1 VFHTH
6 TRYTKQQEDIFMK
19 KQIATLLA
27 LSTAATCILTY
38 QPTAVG
44 AEEYSVLDYT
54 DKLVQEALEDNTDE
68 LRDAL
73 YDSVTGG
80 EIPLYEA
87 DASSAQSELE
97 KAAIEKGMYKDTF
110 SFVNHLCTLSQEDFT
125 ERVYDPVRDNMTES
139 EINSGY
145 GKHIPDISYKSGLCF
160 GMAAISVLVHNGE
173 LTPSDL
179 QEGAETLY
187 DVTLTDDVD
196 ALITCYNS
204 LQLYKAV
211 ELAIIAAPSMLSKEE
226 HTDMFLDCAARCKE
240 KGTYF
245 MAGIAT
251 KKGGTHA
258 VVGMDELSGNWTF
271 DGISYDTCI
280 VTYDSNCV
288 KQGTETS
295 AFKDDACI
303 YINSE
308 TKQFCIP
315 AYEASSE
322 NGDVLLYASDDDS
335 LLTYKAPIRGTT
347 KTNTDVSEIV
357 KLEFFNGRKDQMDL
371 SSTTEDGQTYDFWK
385 LGKVNYGEYIFF
397 GKGSSFHLEKNERA
411 SGFAFS
417 IDGEG
422 YRLRMEQYDREDPEL
437 KGVGSKCKIDFSKD
451 GVTYTNT
458 DTQKIALSYIFSYD
472 EGNYNFMPVASSTID
487 IEVLPNQ
494 TVTVSKQDTGF
505 AITGDGEVYV
515 QAFPIASQKEQ
526 ASFGGSHSYEEYL
539 DWFGSYYINFIRSK
553 NVLLQFNT
561 EKGCSE
567 LVYDFDSD
575 GVFDDAPML
584 GDADGNGKPYEVND
598 IYWTML
604 HIADKAVAPHS
615 VRRYYRGYVPNIE
628 ADTDNDGNIDT
639 SDLFDIMY
647 ECALRGAGL
656 KK

>member
-1 VFHTH
+1 
-6 TRYTKQQEDIFMK
+6 MK
-19 KQIATLLA
+19 KRIATLLA

-160 GMAAISVLVHNGE
+160 GMAAISVLIHNGE

>member
-1 VFHTH
+1 
-6 TRYTKQQEDIFMK
+6 MK
-19 KQIATLLA
+19 KRIATLLA

-73 YDSVTGG
+73 YDSVTEG

-196 ALITCYNS
+196 ALIAYYNS
-204 LQLYKAV
+204 LQLYSEV
-211 ELAIIAAPSMLSKEE
+211 ELASIVEPAMLSKEE

>member
-1 VFHTH
+1 
-6 TRYTKQQEDIFMK
+6 MK
-19 KQIATLLA
+19 KRIATLLA

-615 VRRYYRGYVPNIE
+615 VRRYYRGYVPKIE

>member
-1 VFHTH
+1 
-6 TRYTKQQEDIFMK
+6 MK

-44 AEEYSVLDYT
+44 AEEYSVLDNT

-68 LRDAL
+68 LGDAL
-73 YDSVTGG
+73 YDSVTEG

-87 DASSAQSELE
+87 DASSTQSELE

-110 SFVNHLCTLSQEDFT
+110 SFANHLCTLSQEDFAK
-125 ERVYDPVRDNMTES
+125 RVYEPVRANMTDS
-139 EINSGY
+139 EIDLNY
-145 GKHIPDISYKSGLCF
+145 EADISRVAYKGGLCF
-160 GMAAISVLVHNGE
+160 GMTAISVLVHNGE
-173 LTPSDL
+173 LTPGDL

-196 ALITCYNS
+196 ALIAYYNS
-204 LQLYKAV
+204 LQLYTEV
-211 ELAIIAAPSMLSKEE
+211 ELAVIAAPAMLTKEE

-280 VTYDSNCV
+280 ITYDSNCV

-295 AFKDDACI
+295 AFRDDACI

-315 AYEASSE
+315 AYEASTE

-347 KTNTDVSEIV
+347 KTNTDVSETV
-357 KLEFFNGRKDQMDL
+357 KLEFHNGGKDQMQL
-371 SSTTEDGQTYDFWK
+371 SSTTKDGQTYDFWK
-385 LGKVNYGEYIFF
+385 LSKVNYGDYIFF

-417 IDGEG
+417 IKGEG
-422 YRLRMEQYDREDPEL
+422 YRLRIEQYGRNDQEL
-437 KGVGSKCKIDFSKD
+437 KDVGSKCKMDFSKD
-451 GVTYTNT
+451 SVTYTNT
-458 DTQKIALSYIFSYD
+458 DTQKVFLSYIFTYD
-472 EGNYNFMPVASSTID
+472 EGNYNFTPVASSTID
-487 IEVLPNQ
+487 ISVPPNQ

-505 AITGDGEVYV
+505 AITGDGDVFV
-515 QAFPIASQKEQ
+515 QAFPTAAQKEQ
-526 ASFGGSHSYEEYL
+526 DAFDGSYEEYL
-539 DWFGSYYINFIRSK
+539 DWFGSYFINFVRAK
-553 NVLLQFNT
+553 DVLLQFNT
-561 EKGCSE
+561 EKECSE
-567 LVYDFDSD
+567 LVYDFDGD

-584 GDADGNGKPYEVND
+584 GDADGDGKPYEPSD
-598 IYWTML
+598 IYWTVR
-604 HIADKAVAPHS
+604 HIAAKAVDDYS
-615 VRRYYRGYVPNIE
+615 TRRYYQGYVPNIE
-628 ADTDNDGNIDT
+628 ADTDNNGKIDT
-639 SDLFDIMY
+639 NDLFDIVY

>member
-1 VFHTH
+1 
-6 TRYTKQQEDIFMK
+6 MK

-27 LSTAATCILTY
+27 LSTAAACILTY

-44 AEEYSVLDYT
+44 AEEYSVLDNT

-68 LRDAL
+68 LGDAL
-73 YDSVTGG
+73 YDSVTEG

-87 DASSAQSELE
+87 DAASTQSELE

-110 SFVNHLCTLSQEDFT
+110 SFANHLCTLSHEDFAK
-125 ERVYDPVRDNMTES
+125 RVYEPVRANMTDS
-139 EINSGY
+139 EIGLGY
-145 GKHIPDISYKSGLCF
+145 EGDISRVAYKGGLCF
-160 GMAAISVLVHNGE
+160 GMTAISVLVHNGE
-173 LTPSDL
+173 LTPGDL

-196 ALITCYNS
+196 ALIAYYNS
-204 LQLYKAV
+204 LQLYTEV
-211 ELAIIAAPSMLSKEE
+211 ELAVITAPAMLTKEE

-280 VTYDSNCV
+280 ITYDSNCV
-288 KQGTETS
+288 KPGTETS

-347 KTNTDVSEIV
+347 KTNTDVSETV
-357 KLEFFNGRKDQMDL
+357 KLKFYNGGKDQMQL
-371 SSTTEDGQTYDFWK
+371 SSTTKDGQTYDFWK
-385 LGKVNYGEYIFF
+385 LSKVNYGDYIFF

-417 IDGEG
+417 IKGEG
-422 YRLRMEQYDREDPEL
+422 YCLRIEQYGRNDQEL
-437 KGVGSKCKIDFSKD
+437 KDVGSKCKMDFSKD
-451 GVTYTNT
+451 SVTYTNT
-458 DTQKIALSYIFSYD
+458 DTQKVFLSYIFTYD
-472 EGNYNFMPVASSTID
+472 EGNYNFTPVASSTID
-487 IEVLPNQ
+487 ISVPPNQ

-505 AITGDGEVYV
+505 AITGDGDVFV
-515 QAFPIASQKEQ
+515 QAFPTAAQKEQ
-526 ASFGGSHSYEEYL
+526 DAFDGSYEEYL
-539 DWFGSYYINFIRSK
+539 NWFGSYFINFVRAK
-553 NVLLQFNT
+553 DVLLQFNT
-561 EKGCSE
+561 EKECSE
-567 LVYDFDSD
+567 LVYDFDGD

-584 GDADGNGKPYEVND
+584 GDADGNGKPYEPSD

-604 HIADKAVAPHS
+604 HIAAKAVDDHS
-615 VRRYYRGYVPNIE
+615 TRRYYQGYVPNIE
-628 ADTDNDGNIDT
+628 ADTDNNGKIDT
-639 SDLFDIMY
+639 NDLFDIVY

>member
-1 VFHTH
+1 
-6 TRYTKQQEDIFMK
+6 MK

-27 LSTAATCILTY
+27 LSTAAACILTY

-44 AEEYSVLDYT
+44 AEEYSVLDNT

-68 LRDAL
+68 LGDAL
-73 YDSVTGG
+73 YDSVTEGDV
-80 EIPLYEA
+80 PLYEA
-87 DASSAQSELE
+87 DASSTQSELE

-110 SFVNHLCTLSQEDFT
+110 SFANHLCTLSQEDFAK
-125 ERVYDPVRDNMTES
+125 RVYEPVRANMTDS
-139 EINSGY
+139 EIDLGY
-145 GKHIPDISYKSGLCF
+145 EADISRVAYKGGLCF
-160 GMAAISVLVHNGE
+160 GMTAISVLVHNGE
-173 LTPSDL
+173 LTPGDL

-196 ALITCYNS
+196 ALIAYYNS
-204 LQLYKAV
+204 LQLYTEV
-211 ELAIIAAPSMLSKEE
+211 ELAVITAPAMLTKEE

-280 VTYDSNCV
+280 ITYDSNCV
-288 KQGTETS
+288 KPGTETS

-315 AYEASSE
+315 AYEASTE
-322 NGDVLLYASDDDS
+322 NGDVLLYATDDDS

-347 KTNTDVSEIV
+347 KTNTDVSETV
-357 KLEFFNGRKDQMDL
+357 KLKFHNGGKDQMQL
-371 SSTTEDGQTYDFWK
+371 SSTTKDGQTYDFWK
-385 LGKVNYGEYIFF
+385 LSKVNYGDYIFF

-417 IDGEG
+417 IKGEG
-422 YRLRMEQYDREDPEL
+422 YRLRIEQYGRNDQEL
-437 KGVGSKCKIDFSKD
+437 KDVGSKCKMDFSKD
-451 GVTYTNT
+451 SVTYTNT
-458 DTQKIALSYIFSYD
+458 DTQKVFLSYIFTYD
-472 EGNYNFMPVASSTID
+472 EGNYNFTPVASSTID
-487 IEVLPNQ
+487 ISVPPNQ

-505 AITGDGEVYV
+505 AITGDGDVFV
-515 QAFPIASQKEQ
+515 QAFPTAAQKEQ
-526 ASFGGSHSYEEYL
+526 DAFDGSYEEYL
-539 DWFGSYYINFIRSK
+539 DWFGSYFINFVRAK
-553 NVLLQFNT
+553 DVLLQFNT
-561 EKGCSE
+561 EKECSE
-567 LVYDFDSD
+567 LVYDFDGD

-584 GDADGNGKPYEVND
+584 GDADGNGKPYEPSD
-598 IYWTML
+598 IYWTAR
-604 HIADKAVAPHS
+604 HIAEKAVIGHGS
-615 VRRYYRGYVPNIE
+615 RRYYQGYVPNIE
-628 ADTDNDGNIDT
+628 ADTDNNGKIDT
-639 SDLFDIMY
+639 NDLFDIVY

-656 KK
+656 K

>member
-1 VFHTH
+1 
-6 TRYTKQQEDIFMK
+6 MK

-54 DKLVQEALEDNTDE
+54 DKLVQEALDDNTDE
-68 LRDAL
+68 LGDAL
-73 YDSVTGG
+73 YDSVTEGD
-80 EIPLYEA
+80 IPLYEA
-87 DASSAQSELE
+87 DAASTQSELE

-110 SFVNHLCTLSQEDFT
+110 SFANHLCTLSREDFA
-125 ERVYDPVRDNMTES
+125 ERVSDPVSANMTDPELDL
-139 EINSGY
+139 GY
-145 GKHIPDISYKSGLCF
+145 STDISYIAYQSGLCF

-196 ALITCYNS
+196 ALIAYYNS
-204 LQLYKAV
+204 LQLYTEV
-211 ELAIIAAPSMLSKEE
+211 ELAVITAPAMLTKEE

>member
-1 VFHTH
+1 
-6 TRYTKQQEDIFMK
+6 MK

-196 ALITCYNS
+196 ALIAYYNS
-204 LQLYKAV
+204 LQLYSEV
-211 ELAIIAAPSMLSKEE
+211 ELASIVEPAMLSKEE

-505 AITGDGEVYV
+505 AITGGGEVYV
-515 QAFPIASQKEQ
+515 QTMPMIAHKDLTAFSK
-526 ASFGGSHSYEEYL
+526 SHSYEEFL
-539 DWFGSYYINFIRSK
+539 DWVGSYFINFIRSK
-553 NVLLQFNT
+553 DVLLQFNT
-561 EKGCSE
+561 EKECSE
-567 LVYDFDSD
+567 LVYDFDGD

-584 GDADGNGKPYEVND
+584 GDTDGDGKPYEPSD

-604 HIADKAVAPHS
+604 HIADKAITSHGTK
-615 VRRYYRGYVPNIE
+615 RYYQGYVPNIE
-628 ADTDNDGNIDT
+628 ADTDNDGKIDT

>member
-1 VFHTH
+1 
-6 TRYTKQQEDIFMK
+6 MK

-110 SFVNHLCTLSQEDFT
+110 SFANHLCTLSREDFA
-125 ERVYDPVRDNMTES
+125 ERVSDPVSANMTDPELDL
-139 EINSGY
+139 GY
-145 GKHIPDISYKSGLCF
+145 STDISYIAYQSGLCF

-196 ALITCYNS
+196 ALIAYYNS

>member
-1 VFHTH
+1 
-6 TRYTKQQEDIFMK
+6 MK
-19 KQIATLLA
+19 KRIATLLA

-371 SSTTEDGQTYDFWK
+371 SSTTKDGQTYDFWK
-385 LGKVNYGEYIFF
+385 LGKVNYGDFIFF

-417 IDGEG
+417 ILGEG
-422 YRLRMEQYDREDPEL
+422 YRLRIEQFDRKDPEL
-437 KGVGSKCKIDFSKD
+437 KGVGK
-451 GVTYTNT
+451 
-458 DTQKIALSYIFSYD
+458 
-472 EGNYNFMPVASSTID
+472 
-487 IEVLPNQ
+487 VL
-494 TVTVSKQDTGF
+494 
-505 AITGDGEVYV
+505 
-515 QAFPIASQKEQ
+515 
-526 ASFGGSHSYEEYL
+526 
-539 DWFGSYYINFIRSK
+539 
-553 NVLLQFNT
+553 
-561 EKGCSE
+561 
-567 LVYDFDSD
+567 
-575 GVFDDAPML
+575 
-584 GDADGNGKPYEVND
+584 
-598 IYWTML
+598 
-604 HIADKAVAPHS
+604 
-615 VRRYYRGYVPNIE
+615 
-628 ADTDNDGNIDT
+628 
-639 SDLFDIMY
+639 
-647 ECALRGAGL
+647 
-656 KK
+656 

>member
-1 VFHTH
+1 
-6 TRYTKQQEDIFMK
+6 MK
-19 KQIATLLA
+19 KRIATLLA

-258 VVGMDELSGNWTF
+258 VVGMDEISGNWTF

-288 KQGTETS
+288 KPDTETS

-584 GDADGNGKPYEVND
+584 GDADGNGKPYEGND

>member
-1 VFHTH
+1 
-6 TRYTKQQEDIFMK
+6 MK

-27 LSTAATCILTY
+27 LSTAAACTLTY
-38 QPTAVG
+38 QPATIS
-44 AEEYSVLDYT
+44 AEEYSVLDNT
-54 DKLVQEALEDNTDE
+54 DKLVQEALDDNTDE
-68 LRDAL
+68 LGDAL
-73 YDSVTGG
+73 YDSVTEGD
-80 EIPLYEA
+80 IPLYEA
-87 DASSAQSELE
+87 DAASTQSELE

-110 SFVNHLCTLSQEDFT
+110 SFANHLCTLSREDFA
-125 ERVYDPVRDNMTES
+125 ERVSDPVSANMTDPELDL
-139 EINSGY
+139 GY
-145 GKHIPDISYKSGLCF
+145 STDISYIAYQSGLCF

-196 ALITCYNS
+196 ALIAYYNS
-204 LQLYKAV
+204 LQLYSEV
-211 ELAIIAAPSMLSKEE
+211 ELASIVEPAMLSKEE

-411 SGFAFS
+411 SGFALS

>member
-1 VFHTH
+1 
-6 TRYTKQQEDIFMK
+6 MK

-526 ASFGGSHSYEEYL
+526 ASFGSSHSYEEYL

>member
-1 VFHTH
+1 
-6 TRYTKQQEDIFMK
+6 MK

-27 LSTAATCILTY
+27 LSTAAACTLTY
-38 QPTAVG
+38 QPATIS
-44 AEEYSVLDYT
+44 AEEYSVLDNT
-54 DKLVQEALEDNTDE
+54 DKLVQEALDDNTDE
-68 LRDAL
+68 LGDAL
-73 YDSVTGG
+73 YDSVTEG

-87 DASSAQSELE
+87 DAASTQSELE

-110 SFVNHLCTLSQEDFT
+110 SFANHLCTLSREDFA
-125 ERVYDPVRDNMTES
+125 ERVSDPVSANMTDPELDL
-139 EINSGY
+139 GY
-145 GKHIPDISYKSGLCF
+145 STDISYIAYQSGLCF

-173 LTPSDL
+173 LTPGDL

-196 ALITCYNS
+196 ALIAYYNS
-204 LQLYKAV
+204 LQLYSEV
-211 ELAIIAAPSMLSKEE
+211 ELASIVEPAMLSKEE

-245 MAGIAT
+245 MAGIST
-251 KKGGTHA
+251 EKGGTHA

-280 VTYDSNCV
+280 VIYDSNCV

-397 GKGSSFHLEKNERA
+397 GRGSSFHLEKNERA

-561 EKGCSE
+561 EKECSE
-567 LVYDFDSD
+567 LVYDFDGD

-584 GDADGNGKPYEVND
+584 GDTDGDGKPYEPSD

-604 HIADKAVAPHS
+604 HIADKAITSHGT
-615 VRRYYRGYVPNIE
+615 RRYYQGYVPNIE
-628 ADTDNDGNIDT
+628 ADTDNDGKIDT

>member
-1 VFHTH
+1 
-6 TRYTKQQEDIFMK
+6 MK

-27 LSTAATCILTY
+27 LSTAAACILTY

-44 AEEYSVLDYT
+44 AEEYSVLDNT

-68 LRDAL
+68 LGDAL
-73 YDSVTGG
+73 YDSVTEG
-80 EIPLYEA
+80 EVPLYEA
-87 DASSAQSELE
+87 DASSTQSELE

-110 SFVNHLCTLSQEDFT
+110 SFANHLCTLSQEDFAK
-125 ERVYDPVRDNMTES
+125 RVYEPVRANMTDS
-139 EINSGY
+139 EIGLHY
-145 GKHIPDISYKSGLCF
+145 EVDISRVAYKGGLCF
-160 GMAAISVLVHNGE
+160 GMTAISVLVHNGE
-173 LTPSDL
+173 LTPGDL

-196 ALITCYNS
+196 ALIAYYNS
-204 LQLYKAV
+204 LQLYTEV
-211 ELAIIAAPSMLSKEE
+211 ELAVIAAPAMLTKEE

-280 VTYDSNCV
+280 ITYDSNCV

-295 AFKDDACI
+295 AFRDDACI

>member
-1 VFHTH
+1 
-6 TRYTKQQEDIFMK
+6 MK

-417 IDGEG
+417 ILGEG

>member
-1 VFHTH
+1 
-6 TRYTKQQEDIFMK
+6 MK

-27 LSTAATCILTY
+27 LSTAAACTLTY
-38 QPTAVG
+38 QPATIS
-44 AEEYSVLDYT
+44 AEEYSVLDNT
-54 DKLVQEALEDNTDE
+54 DKLVQEALDDNTDE
-68 LRDAL
+68 LGDAL
-73 YDSVTGG
+73 YDSVTEG
-80 EIPLYEA
+80 EVPLYEA
-87 DASSAQSELE
+87 DASSTQSELE

-110 SFVNHLCTLSQEDFT
+110 SFANHLCTLSQEDFAK
-125 ERVYDPVRDNMTES
+125 RVYEPVRANMTDS
-139 EINSGY
+139 EIDLGY
-145 GKHIPDISYKSGLCF
+145 EADISRVAYKGGLCF
-160 GMAAISVLVHNGE
+160 GMTAISVLVHNGE
-173 LTPSDL
+173 LTPGDL

-196 ALITCYNS
+196 ALIAYYNS
-204 LQLYKAV
+204 LQLYTEV
-211 ELAIIAAPSMLSKEE
+211 ELAVITAPAMLTKEE

>member
-1 VFHTH
+1 
-6 TRYTKQQEDIFMK
+6 MK

-27 LSTAATCILTY
+27 LSTAAACTLTY
-38 QPTAVG
+38 QPATIS
-44 AEEYSVLDYT
+44 AEEYSVLDNT
-54 DKLVQEALEDNTDE
+54 DKLVQEALDDNTDE
-68 LRDAL
+68 LGDAL
-73 YDSVTGG
+73 YDSVTEGD
-80 EIPLYEA
+80 IRLYEA
-87 DASSAQSELE
+87 DAASTQSELE

-110 SFVNHLCTLSQEDFT
+110 SFANHLCTLSREDFA
-125 ERVYDPVRDNMTES
+125 ERVSDPVSANMTDPELDL
-139 EINSGY
+139 GY
-145 GKHIPDISYKSGLCF
+145 STDISYIAYQSGLCF

-196 ALITCYNS
+196 ALIAYYNS
-204 LQLYKAV
+204 LQLYSEV
-211 ELAIIAAPSMLSKEE
+211 ELASIVEPAMLSKEE

>member
-1 VFHTH
+1 
-6 TRYTKQQEDIFMK
+6 MK

-27 LSTAATCILTY
+27 LSTAAACILTY

-44 AEEYSVLDYT
+44 AEEYSVLDNT

-68 LRDAL
+68 LGDAL
-73 YDSVTGG
+73 YDSVTEG
-80 EIPLYEA
+80 EVPLYEA
-87 DASSAQSELE
+87 DASSTQSELE

-110 SFVNHLCTLSQEDFT
+110 SFANHLCTLSQEDFAK
-125 ERVYDPVRDNMTES
+125 RVYEPVRANMTDS
-139 EINSGY
+139 EIDLGY
-145 GKHIPDISYKSGLCF
+145 EADISRVAYKGGLCF
-160 GMAAISVLVHNGE
+160 GMTAISVLVHNGE
-173 LTPSDL
+173 LTPGDL

-196 ALITCYNS
+196 ALIAYYNS
-204 LQLYKAV
+204 LQLYTEV
-211 ELAIIAAPSMLSKEE
+211 ELAVIAAPAMLTKEE

-280 VTYDSNCV
+280 ITYDSNCV

-295 AFKDDACI
+295 AFRDDACI

-315 AYEASSE
+315 AYEASTE

-335 LLTYKAPIRGTT
+335 LLTYKAPIRGTA
-347 KTNTDVSEIV
+347 KTNTDVSETV
-357 KLEFFNGRKDQMDL
+357 KLEFYNGGKDQMQL
-371 SSTTEDGQTYDFWK
+371 SSTTKDGQTYDFWK
-385 LGKVNYGEYIFF
+385 LGKVNYGDYIFF

-411 SGFAFS
+411 PEFAFS
-417 IDGEG
+417 IKGEG
-422 YRLRMEQYDREDPEL
+422 YRLRIEQTGYQNPNDPKLYD
-437 KGVGSKCKIDFSKD
+437 VGTKCKMDFSKNS
-451 GVTYTNT
+451 VAYTNT
-458 DTQKIALSYIFSYD
+458 DTQKITVSYIVVYD
-472 EGNYNFMPVASSTID
+472 EGNYNFAPVASSTIAVD
-487 IEVLPNQ
+487 VSPNQ

-505 AITGDGEVYV
+505 AITGDGEVLV
-515 QAFPIASQKEQ
+515 QAIPTAAQKEQ
-526 ASFGGSHSYEEYL
+526 DAFDGSHEEYL
-539 DWFGSYYINFIRSK
+539 DWFGSYFINFVRSK
-553 NVLLQFNT
+553 DVLLQFNT
-561 EKGCSE
+561 EKECSE

-575 GVFDDAPML
+575 GVFDDVPIL
-584 GDADGNGKPYEVND
+584 GDADGNGKPYEPSD
-598 IYWTML
+598 IYWTAR
-604 HIADKAVAPHS
+604 HIARMAVIGHGS
-615 VRRYYRGYVPNIE
+615 RRYYQGYVPNIE
-628 ADTDNDGNIDT
+628 ADTDNNGKIDT
-639 SDLFDIMY
+639 NDLFDIVY

>member
-1 VFHTH
+1 
-6 TRYTKQQEDIFMK
+6 MK

-38 QPTAVG
+38 QPATIK
-44 AEEYSVLDYT
+44 AEEYSVLNNT
-54 DKLVQEALEDNTDE
+54 DKLVQEALDDNKDE
-68 LRDAL
+68 LGDAL
-73 YDSVTGG
+73 YDSVTEGDV
-80 EIPLYEA
+80 PLYEA
-87 DASSAQSELE
+87 DASSTQSELE

-110 SFVNHLCTLSQEDFT
+110 SFANHLCTLSKDDFT
-125 ERVYDPVRDNMTES
+125 ERVLNPLKTNMTDS
-139 EINSGY
+139 EISSNYDLDAYNTAYSG
-145 GKHIPDISYKSGLCF
+145 GLCY
-160 GMAAISVLVHNGE
+160 GMSAISVLIHNGE
-173 LTPSDL
+173 LTPGDL

-187 DVTLTDDVD
+187 DVTLTDDVET
-196 ALITCYNS
+196 LITYYNS
-204 LQLYKAV
+204 LQVYKTV
-211 ELAIIAAPSMLSKEE
+211 EHAIIGITSMMTKEE
-226 HTDMFLDCAARCKE
+226 HANMFLDCAARCKE

-539 DWFGSYYINFIRSK
+539 D
-553 NVLLQFNT
+553 
-561 EKGCSE
+561 
-567 LVYDFDSD
+567 
-575 GVFDDAPML
+575 
-584 GDADGNGKPYEVND
+584 
-598 IYWTML
+598 
-604 HIADKAVAPHS
+604 
-615 VRRYYRGYVPNIE
+615 
-628 ADTDNDGNIDT
+628 
-639 SDLFDIMY
+639 
-647 ECALRGAGL
+647 
-656 KK
+656 

>member
-38 QPTAVG
+38 QPTAVR

-54 DKLVQEALEDNTDE
+54 DKLVQEALDDNTDE
-68 LRDAL
+68 LGDAL
-73 YDSVTGG
+73 YDSVTEG

>member
-1 VFHTH
+1 
-6 TRYTKQQEDIFMK
+6 MK
-19 KQIATLLA
+19 KRLATLLA

>member
-1 VFHTH
+1 
-6 TRYTKQQEDIFMK
+6 MK
-19 KQIATLLA
+19 KRIATLLA

-87 DASSAQSELE
+87 DAASAQSELE

>member
-1 VFHTH
+1 
-6 TRYTKQQEDIFMK
+6 MK
-19 KQIATLLA
+19 KRIATLLA

-245 MAGIAT
+245 MAGIST

-288 KQGTETS
+288 KPDTETS